1 MAALAAY
8 RIRLTRL
15 YVPARVGIIALWA
28 GVVWQAL
35 SFEAGRPSDFAMY
48 YAAAQVLHLGLP
60 AASVYSHA
68 QLVSIQAHAC
78 PLLPFSDYLYPPFLA
93 VAMEP
98 LTWLPCGTA
107 QQAWMVFNAGLWLTS
122 AVLMAREARTL
133 FQSEGAYTT
142 TLLLTLFCFPA
153 WWGFALG
160 QITFVLLLGFIVLPS
175 LARRHPRWA
184 GVVLA
189 VLICIKLYPAILLVW
204 LISNKRWSAVKA
216 TVIACTAIGLGVVLV
231 VGLPGLLAYHSGITS
246 GFGFTS
252 AAHNEA
258 PSRALVWLALMVGVH
273 LPSTIAGWTASILL
287 ALVGG
292 AYVILVWQQRGSTS
306 EQKEAAGYAAAL
318 CVMLLLSPLIWAHY
332 WVWLLPALLAYLRS
346 FPSGWKL
353 ALGCAILTC
362 LPLPFYT
369 DTRGLM
375 VSADLHGIAA
385 SVSVRAFLLLV
396 RALPVGIL
404 FVVSARS
411 GDGRNQSDVIAVE
424 AARAVEAP

>member
-1 MAALAAY
+1 LATLAAR
-8 RIRLTRL
+8 RIQLARL

-28 GVVWQAL
+28 GIVWQAL

-60 AASVYSHA
+60 GASIYSHA
-68 QLVSIQAHAC
+68 QLVQIQAHAC

-98 LTWLPCGTA
+98 LTWLRCETA
-107 QQAWMVFNAGLWLTS
+107 QQLWMLFNAGLWLTS
-122 AVLMAREARTL
+122 AIFMAREVRTL
-133 FQSEGAYTT
+133 FQSEGAYTVA
-142 TLLLTLFCFPA
+142 LLLTLFCFPA

-160 QITFVLLLGFIVLPS
+160 QITFVLLLGFVGLPW

-189 VLICIKLYPAILLVW
+189 LFIWIKLYPAILLVW
-204 LISNKRWSAVKA
+204 LISNRRWSAVKA
-216 TVIACTAIGLGVVLV
+216 TVIAFAAIGLGVLLV
-231 VGLPGLLAYHSGITS
+231 VGLPGLLAYRSGVAA
-246 GFGFTS
+246 GFGYTS

-258 PSRALVWLALMVGVH
+258 PSRALVWLALMVGTH
-273 LPSTIAGWTASILL
+273 LPATIAGWSASILL

-292 AYVILVWQQRGSTS
+292 AYALLVWQLRGSTS
-306 EQKEAAGYAAAL
+306 EQKETAGYAAAL
-318 CVMLLLSPLIWAHY
+318 CVMLLLSPVIWAHY

-362 LPLPFYT
+362 IPLPFYT

-375 VSADLHGIAA
+375 VAADAHGLAG
-385 SVSVRAFLLLV
+385 SVAVRAFLLLV
-396 RALPVGIL
+396 RALPVCIL
-404 FVVSARS
+404 FVASARS
-411 GDGRNQSDVIAVE
+411 GVNRSQAEPFAVE
-424 AARAVEAP
+424 AARAVEAV